1 MYRTSSMLCA
11 ATAALGLICPA
22 KAGES
27 RPESPPASE
36 GILLSTNHNG
46 KTVMAAVGKTIDLRL
61 PGDRASGFVWEA
73 GKVAGSAVQATGKPE
88 FVPGANILGKQ
99 GGVFVFRFKAV
110 QPGRSTIKAAY
121 LRPGDKNK
129 RPLHTFSA
137 DVVVKKD

>member
-1 MYRTSSMLCA
+1 M
-11 ATAALGLICPA
+11 
-22 KAGES
+22 AGEP
-27 RPESPPASE
+27 RPKSPPASE

-46 KTVMAAVGKTIDLRL
+46 KTAMAAVGKAIELRL
-61 PGDRASGFVWEA
+61 PGDRSTGFVWEL

-121 LRPGDKNK
+121 LRPGDKNA

-137 DVVVKKD
+137 DVVVKKN